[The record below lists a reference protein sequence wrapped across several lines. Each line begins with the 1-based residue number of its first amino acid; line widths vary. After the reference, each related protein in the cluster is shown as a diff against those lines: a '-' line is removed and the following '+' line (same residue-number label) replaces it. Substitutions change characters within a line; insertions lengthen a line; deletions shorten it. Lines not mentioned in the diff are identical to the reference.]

1 MAAFQFVLVIALVAL
16 TARSQQNSPQEPSA
30 QPQPVLPA
38 SCPIT
43 RRPAKEFIAPI
54 PYVRDE
60 NSFWLGTEP
69 GSDPG
74 HCRRKIAVTRIEL
87 RSKGVNRLVYK
98 RGCQEHFSPF
108 AGNAGVVA
116 TSSPSHHGRRSSGV
130 LHLGCSIAVAASSL
144 VATTPISF
152 ETHQAV
158 RLYGGNHGSI

>member
-74 HCRRKIAVTRIEL
+74 HLSKNLRLLSQVRR
-87 RSKGVNRLVYK
+87 
-98 RGCQEHFSPF
+98 
-108 AGNAGVVA
+108 
-116 TSSPSHHGRRSSGV
+116 RR
-130 LHLGCSIAVAASSL
+130 VAAW
-144 VATTPISF
+144 T
-152 ETHQAV
+152 
-158 RLYGGNHGSI
+158 RLCPAGIQGI

>member
-98 RGCQEHFSPF
+98 RGCQEHFSASTGGAVQF
-108 AGNAGVVA
+108 AP
-116 TSSPSHHGRRSSGV
+116 SSPLAIASLLSCSGLGFGLFHLSS
-130 LHLGCSIAVAASSL
+130 CIFFSSDD
-144 VATTPISF
+144 ADQF
-152 ETHQAV
+152 
-158 RLYGGNHGSI
+158 RN